1 MGENMKNWRSNSL
14 HKRLL
19 TYILILI
26 LSSVLIVGLSSYAI
40 AKRELDIKGKKIL
53 ENSAML
59 AAEYLKEKYVNY
71 QSGITSYEETL
82 DDIRV
87 YLNGQ
92 KNSSGNRDLVTNID
106 LGQHGYF
113 IIYDLEGNAVMHPN
127 LEGQN
132 LYDIEDPLEPG
143 KFIVKDEIEI
153 ALGDSDGYYEYNWAY
168 PNSEEIGEKIT
179 FCVYQPDW
187 KWVVTATNY
196 KKDFNTGANSIL
208 TVLVI
213 TSLIFV
219 FIAVIG
225 ALMFV
230 TSITRPLSN
239 ILRGMQ
245 KVEEG
250 EFLMIEELQRGDEVG
265 RLIKGFN
272 KMAKAIETAN
282 IDLRRQA
289 NRISYLAYNDIISE
303 LPNRNRFMD
312 YVNARIQTAVK
323 KGYVLQLDIKD
334 FKIINSSLGNELGDK
349 ILKHI
354 GVAFLRVKNE
364 YSMIA
369 RTSGNEF
376 SIWFE
381 DIEQEDLR
389 EILNDFKKVLNEQ
402 LAKDQIF
409 HQIDFHYAYTLY
421 PEHGID
427 FETLYKRSSIA
438 MKYAKENR
446 DFKVHRFE
454 KKMLEIIEND
464 LKMSK
469 LLEYAIFNQEIS
481 VAYQNKVSLS
491 TGEIVGVEALA
502 RWHSSTLGFVSPEVF
517 IPAINRSNLTIVFG
531 QYMLEQVMFEYQF
544 LKKKLGETITV
555 SINISPIFFIDKQFV
570 SVVEHALEKF
580 KVPARA
586 FMLEITE
593 DIFIDD
599 LDNIQDIIKS
609 LKEIGLSIS
618 LDDFGT
624 GYSSLNYLRR
634 IDVDEVKIDKS
645 FIDRITSDKKSLAML
660 EAIRKLTLAYG
671 YELVAEGVES
681 QEQIDILR
689 EAGYDTVQ
697 GYFYSKPEPVHYEE
711 E

>member
-1 MGENMKNWRSNSL
+1 MDSWRHVSL
-14 HKRLL
+14 HKRFLV
-19 TYILILI
+19 YILILM
-26 LSSVLIVGLSSYAI
+26 LSSVLIIGLSSYAI

-53 ENSAML
+53 ENSARL
-59 AAEYLKEKYVNY
+59 SAEYLRSKYENY
-71 QSGITSYEETL
+71 DGGISTYEESIEE
-82 DDIRV
+82 IRT
-87 YLNGQ
+87 YLNGKKDSQ
-92 KNSSGNRDLVTNID
+92 GNRDLVTNID
-106 LGQHGYF
+106 LGEHGYF
-113 IIYDLEGNAVMHPN
+113 IIYDLEGNAIMHPS

-132 LYDIEDPLEPG
+132 LYDVEDPLEPG
-143 KFIVKDEIEI
+143 KFIVRDEIEV
-153 ALGDSDGYYEYNWAY
+153 ALSGEGYYEYHWQY
-168 PNSEEIGEKIT
+168 INSDEIGEKIT
-179 FCVYQPDW
+179 YCVYQPDW
-187 KWVVTATNY
+187 KWIITATNY
-196 KKDFNTGANSIL
+196 KKDFNTGAKSIL
-208 TVLVI
+208 NILGL
-213 TSLIFV
+213 TSLIFSLV
-219 FIAVIG
+219 GITG

-230 TSITRPLSN
+230 TSITRPLGKVL
-239 ILRGMQ
+239 IGMQ
-245 KVEEG
+245 KAEDG
-250 EFLMIEELQRGDEVG
+250 EFIKIEELNRKDEVG
-265 RLIKGFN
+265 QLIDGFN
-272 KMAKAIETAN
+272 NMSRAIDTAN
-282 IDLRRQA
+282 IGLKEQA

-312 YVNARIQTAVK
+312 YVDNRIQK
-323 KGYVLQLDIKD
+323 IGKQGNGYMLQLDIKD
-334 FKIINSSLGNELGDK
+334 FKVINSSVGNELGDK

-354 GVAFLRVKNE
+354 GQAFLSIKNE
-364 YSMIA
+364 HSMIA

-381 DIEQEDLR
+381 AIKQEEFV
-389 EILNDFKKVLNEQ
+389 EILSVFKKVLNKR
-402 LAKDQIF
+402 LTGDQIF
-409 HQIDFHYAYTLY
+409 YHIDFHYAYAAY
-421 PEHGID
+421 PEHGEN
-427 FETLYKRSSIA
+427 FETLYKHASIA

-446 DFKVHRFE
+446 DLKVYRFE
-454 KKMLEIIEND
+454 NNMLEVIEND

-491 TGEIVGVEALA
+491 TGKIVGVEALA

-517 IPAINRSNLTIVFG
+517 IPAINRSNLTITFG
-531 QYMLEQVMFEYQF
+531 QYMLEQVLFEYQF
-544 LKKKLGETITV
+544 LKKKLGENIRV

-570 SVVEHALEKF
+570 NVLEHAFEKYS
-580 KVPARA
+580 VSPRA

-599 LDNIQDIIKS
+599 LDNIQDIIKR
-609 LKEIGLSIS
+609 LKEMGLSIS

-634 IDVDEVKIDKS
+634 IDVNEVKIDKS
-645 FIDRITSDKKSLAML
+645 FIDRITTDKNSVAML

-697 GYFYSKPEPVHYEE
+697 GYFYSKPEPVLYEE